1 MMSLEIVTN
10 WFIRDYWNP
19 ECLLAGQYNGMGY
32 GNSSWI
38 TGKCNSNMW
47 VKYVSTCQTLCIQL
61 VTWSRKRFLL
71 FFAPLRARR
80 ELIWAC
86 RDSSRSGHVWAGRTT
101 WSINHWHVSFK
112 TWFGLWPP
120 NVRVHEQEWVINNL
134 RGTDPAQAG
143 PCSAR
148 SFQWAEW
155 RARWGGL
162 GIWHQ
167 TETWRKGGCVGVRNY
182 LGVVFMACLFD
193 HWGLWKI
200 ISLPGLL
207 GMIVTIHASNP
218 SCLMMNV
225 ATWFIGD
232 YCNPQSEI
240 PSDS

>member
-47 VKYVSTCQTLCIQL
+47 VKYVSTCQTLCFQL
-61 VTWSRKRFLL
+61 ETWSRKRFLL

-80 ELIWAC
+80 ELVWSC
-86 RDSSRSGHVWAGRTT
+86 RDSFRSGHVWAGRTT

-112 TWFGLWPP
+112 TWFGLWIP
-120 NVRVHEQEWVINNL
+120 NVRVHEQEWAQI
-134 RGTDPAQAG
+134 RAQAG

-162 GIWHQ
+162 GIWWHQ
-167 TETWRKGGCVGVRNY
+167 TETWRKGVCVGVRNY
-182 LGVVFMACLFD
+182 LGAVFMAFFYL
-193 HWGLWKI
+193 I
-200 ISLPGLL
+200 MSLG
-207 GMIVTIHASNP
+207 IVKNYNP
-218 SCLMMNV
+218 
-225 ATWFIGD
+225 TWFTGD
-232 YCNPQSEI
+232 YCDYPCYQ
-240 PSDS
+240 P